1 MKKILTAATLTFI
14 TFLAGCASG
23 PPIDT
28 HYSAVSQDN
37 RVQFLIIHYTAGDFP
52 RSLKT
57 LTEEAVSSH
66 YLVSDN
72 PPTIYRLV
80 SEDRRAYHAGQSSWR
95 GFTQLNA
102 SSIGIEIVNRG
113 RNDTADGSI
122 WFDYPQAQVDVVIAL
137 VKQIVAK
144 YQIPPERVLGHSD
157 IAPQRKTDPGPRFP
171 WKQLADLGLV
181 QWPDANRVQQKLP
194 EFAGTLPDVEW
205 FQNKLARHGFE
216 VPRNGELDEPT
227 RAVVRAFQMKY
238 RPNNIDGTPDA
249 ETAAMLEVLTTP
261 DPLKSPMPAANTAAV
276 TVPMAATVTT
286 TMTVPVTISNPTSKP
301 TSMIM
306 PLSRGPSM
314 QLALSNQLDAE
325 FAAIVANPAKPIAS
339 LSVLAVREGG
349 VVYKRQ
355 FGYKFIDNEKPE
367 NSNRGDVDTLYR
379 VASISKMITTLG
391 VMKLVEEGKLNLD
404 RDISDYLG
412 YRLRNP
418 NFPNDAITIRMLLSH
433 TSSMRDEGGY
443 YWEAKTDL
451 KDVLLPGAR
460 FYDKG
465 EMWAKN
471 AKPGAFFQYANL
483 PWGVLGTVMERASG
497 ERFDR
502 LMTRTIFAPMGIAGG
517 FNPAEF
523 SKETLANLA
532 TLYRKRTEIDGKE
545 IWNMA
550 GPWNPQVDDYSKLA
564 PIPRAG
570 PDYVIGSNGT
580 AFGPQGGARLSAPSL
595 GKIMLMLMNGGKH
608 EGTQILS
615 AKSVELMLSNQ
626 WQNNPK
632 ANNGARGES
641 GFSGQTKLFNAWGLG
656 MQQFLD
662 ISGPNEG
669 DRLVEGGGFKAVGH
683 LGDAWG
689 LTAAIVFDPVKKNGM
704 IFLIGGLGF
713 DPETNKGK
721 YSALFRHEEQILDAL
736 YRRAILQQ

>member
-1 MKKILTAATLTFI
+1 MQKVLIAATLALV

-28 HYSAVSQDN
+28 RYSAVSQDS

-66 YLVSDN
+66 YLVNDN

-80 SEDRRAYHAGQSSWR
+80 NEDRRAYHAGLSSWR

-102 SSIGIEIVNRG
+102 SSIGIEIVNIG
-113 RNDTADGSI
+113 RKDTAEGSI
-122 WFDYPQAQVDVVIAL
+122 WFDYPQAQIDAVIAL
-137 VKQIVAK
+137 VKQIVTK

-181 QWPDANRVQQKLP
+181 QWPDPNRVQLALP
-194 EFAGTLPDVEW
+194 EYTASLPDVEW
-205 FQNKLARHGFE
+205 FQNKLAQHGFE
-216 VPRNGELDEPT
+216 VPRNGELDERT

-249 ETAAMLEVLTTP
+249 ETAAMLAVLTAP
-261 DPLKSPMPAANTAAV
+261 DPLKSAMSSSTIAPFNAPFNAHVTAS
-276 TVPMAATVTT
+276 ATT
-286 TMTVPVTISNPTSKP
+286 PNSTSKP

-306 PLSRGPSM
+306 PLSRAPSM

-325 FAAIVANPAKPIAS
+325 FAAMVTNPAKPLAS

-349 VVYKRQ
+349 VVYKRH
-355 FGYKFIDNEKPE
+355 FGYKFIDNERPE
-367 NSNRGDVDTLYR
+367 NSKRGDVDTLYR

-391 VMKLVEEGKLNLD
+391 VMKLVEEGKLDLD
-404 RDISDYLG
+404 RDISDYLE

-433 TSSMRDEGGY
+433 TSSLRDEGGY

-451 KDVLLPGAR
+451 KDVLLPGGR
-460 FYDKG
+460 LYGKG
-465 EMWAKN
+465 ETWAKN

-483 PWGVLGTVMERASG
+483 PWGVLGTVMERVSG

-523 SKETLANLA
+523 SKETLANTA

-545 IWNMA
+545 IWNMS

-608 EGTQILS
+608 EDKQILS

-626 WQNNPK
+626 WQNDPK
-632 ANNGARGES
+632 ANNGASGES
-641 GFSGQTKLFNAWGLG
+641 GFSDQTKLFNAWGLG
-656 MQQFLD
+656 VQQFLD

-669 DRLVEGGGFKAVGH
+669 DRLVDGGGFKAVGH

-689 LTAAIVFDPVKKNGM
+689 LTSAIVFDPAKKNGM
-704 IFLIGGLGF
+704 IFLIGGPGF